1 MLTYLSRF
9 IALSVIT
16 TLMTA
21 SYSIERMGKDEY
33 MASHEI
39 LETDPALNLRHQSD
53 CCIRG
58 FRTIDEG
65 YLSNIGSGTL
75 ILDPETQLKYVIT
88 AAHVVSNLAFG
99 FAVFELPN
107 NGGKKCFQIH
117 KTFSLKADIKEK
129 GTMDDTPTIEQEAHR
144 YYNRTHDLAFIF
156 LTAYP
161 ENVIPATLASSLSLE
176 SKPFTSAGYGTA
188 EFQDD
193 NDGNSSVFNLKSL
206 TIIPEIQETPIDFAL
221 PENVNSLTQKSQA
234 LYRTLS
240 YNASLNYT
248 NEGSSGSTIRD
259 SNGQVIAVTLT
270 KNIQFAY
277 YSTLDTILGSFLSK
291 TASLWSPQW
300 HQYIPK
306 NLFESMA
313 SLIIRFTIS
322 NQVATI
328 IESNYLDASHFNCEK
343 AFEDLDSKK
352 LFKTYQ
358 GPNIPGSFDVY
369 NSIINIQIWKEKIR
383 EVLNYVNGRSSEE
396 PQIEGISY
404 KKLWIDSPIARL
416 YINKTENET
425 A

>member
-16 TLMTA
+16 ILMTA
-21 SYSIERMGKDEY
+21 SYSIERMGKNEY

-58 FRTIDEG
+58 FRTVDG
-65 YLSNIGSGTL
+65 MYRSNIGSGTL
-75 ILDPETQLKYVIT
+75 ILDPEAQLKYIIT

-99 FAVFELPN
+99 FVVFELPN

-129 GTMDDTPTIEQEAHR
+129 RTMDDTPTIEQEAHE
-144 YYNRTHDLAFIF
+144 YYNIIHDLAFVF

-193 NDGNSSVFNLKSL
+193 NDGNPSVFNLKSL
-206 TIIPEIQETPIDFAL
+206 TIIPEIQEVPIDSAL
-221 PENVNSLTQKSQA
+221 PKNVSSLMQKPQA

-240 YNASLNYT
+240 YNTSLNYT
-248 NEGSSGSTIRD
+248 NKGSSGSTIRD
-259 SNGQVIAVTLT
+259 SNGQVIAVTAI
-270 KNIQFAY
+270 KKIHFEP

-291 TASLWSPQW
+291 TVSLWSPQW
-300 HQYIPK
+300 HQYIPED
-306 NLFESMA
+306 LFESMA
-313 SLIIRFTIS
+313 SLVISFTIS
-322 NQVATI
+322 NQAATI
-328 IESNYLDASHFNCEK
+328 IESNYLDASHFNYEK
-343 AFEDLDSKK
+343 AIEDLDSDK

-358 GPNIPGSFDVY
+358 GRNIPGYFDVY
-369 NSIINIQIWKEKIR
+369 NSFINIQVWKGKIR
-383 EVLNYVNGRSSEE
+383 AVLNYVNGKSSEK
-396 PQIEGISY
+396 PQLEGISY
-404 KKLWIDSPIARL
+404 KELSIDHPIARL
-416 YINKTENET
+416 FINETENET